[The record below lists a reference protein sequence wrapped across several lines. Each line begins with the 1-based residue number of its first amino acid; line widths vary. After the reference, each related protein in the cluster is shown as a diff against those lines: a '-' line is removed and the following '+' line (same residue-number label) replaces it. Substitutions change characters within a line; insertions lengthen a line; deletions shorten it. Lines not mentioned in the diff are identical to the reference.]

1 MSMFKNRYKEL
12 YNIELNN
19 RKLYE
24 RRYNEIKKINE
35 ELQKS
40 TGFAELR
47 KENLELTNE
56 VLDLKIEN
64 AKLKIE
70 LEDTNGFLQQE
81 KRAKEYLLRERKGRR
96 NYGRRKKE
104 VLQKK

>member
-40 TGFAELR
+40 TGLAELR
-47 KENLELTNE
+47 KENLELANE

>member
-24 RRYNEIKKINE
+24 KRYNEIKKENE

-70 LEDTNGFLQQE
+70 LEDTSVFLKME
-81 KRAKEYLLRERKGRR
+81 KDCSNALREKL
-96 NYGRRKKE
+96 KKE
-104 VLQKK
+104 RYGKRNMERHKRI